1 LSHPTD
7 DKNFR
12 LPPYVRPSAY
22 DARLSVDLEG
32 RAFSGTGRIELTLAR
47 PCEEIILHAAELE
60 LTSASV
66 RAGGKDREA
75 SVRLASV
82 SETAVLGFS
91 SPLPAGPAMLEL
103 AWTGKMTSGLRGM
116 YPAGGGVIAT
126 QFEAADARRVFPCFD
141 EPGFKAKWRL
151 AVEAPKGPVVLSNS
165 LPAGEEDLGSRR
177 LVRFGQTPP
186 LPTYLVALVV
196 GPLEAHPVGSVGSV
210 PIRTFAQ
217 PQKLALTGFAQDVA
231 TEMLARLEDYFGV
244 PYAFEKL
251 DQVGLP
257 EFEAGAMENAGLITY
272 REVALLL
279 DPATASLAQKK
290 RVSEVVTHELAH
302 QWFGNWVTMSWWD
315 DLWLNEAF
323 ATWMA
328 YKTVDKWKPEWRVWL
343 DFEQSKAAAMHLD
356 ALRSTHPI
364 RAEIHNVAEAGE
376 AFDLITYEKGGA
388 VLRMIEGYLGEER
401 FRDGIRLYM
410 RRHGRGNAV
419 ADDLWGA
426 LGEASREPVLE
437 LANAWIRQSGFPLVR
452 VSRQGQMLRFEQ
464 RRFFSDPAASSEPG
478 GTTWPVP
485 LVIRIAEAERTS
497 EQRIL
502 LRDRTAEVRL
512 PTEGEASF
520 IFVNAG
526 ATGFYRVEYDA
537 DLLSALGRQL
547 PRLASSE
554 RIALLSD
561 EWALVRAEKRD
572 IAAYLDLSSRF
583 GAEEDYA
590 VLDEVLGRLAAVE
603 YRLVAAPARPA
614 LQRFIGALFQSQL
627 AATGWDAAPGEPD
640 PRRLRRAAAVRALGL
655 VAREPQVIA
664 EARDRLDRW
673 IAGDRA
679 ALEPNLHEA
688 AVALVAR
695 DGDAARFDGFL
706 ALFVKETDPTFRRR
720 YLLAL
725 ALFEEPALAARGV
738 DFAFSDEVPLQ
749 DTASFIATILA
760 NRSAREL
767 GWARLR
773 SRWGALKSRLAA
785 APMLMRRVVEGIGAL
800 VERRQL
806 EESEAF
812 LAAHPLEE
820 ARQAIAQT
828 LERLRQDVE
837 LRERTQGAIG
847 QWLARR

>member
-1 LSHPTD
+1 MSQATD

-12 LPPYVRPSAY
+12 LPPHVRPSAY
-22 DARLSVDLEG
+22 DARLSVDPEG
-32 RAFSGTGRIELTLAR
+32 RSFSGTARIELTLAR
-47 PCEEIILHAAELE
+47 ACDEIILHAAELE
-60 LTSASV
+60 LTRVKARV
-66 RAGGKDREA
+66 DGQERDA
-75 SVRLASV
+75 SVRLAPV
-82 SETAVLGFS
+82 SETAALRFS
-91 SPLPAGPAMLEL
+91 SPLAAGPAVLEL
-103 AWTGKMTSGLRGM
+103 AWTGKMTSGLRGL

-141 EPGFKAKWRL
+141 EPGFKATWRL
-151 AVEAPKGPVVLSNS
+151 AVEAPKGTVVLSNS

-186 LPTYLVALVV
+186 LPTYLVALVI
-196 GPLEAHPVGSVGSV
+196 GPLEAHPARSVRSV
-210 PIRTFAQ
+210 PVRTFAQ
-217 PQKLALTGFAQDVA
+217 PQKLVLTGFAQDIA

-244 PYAFEKL
+244 PYAFQKL

-302 QWFGNWVTMSWWD
+302 QWFGNWVTMRWWD

-328 YKTVDKWKPEWRVWL
+328 YKTVDRWRPEWRVWL
-343 DFEQSKAAAMHLD
+343 DFEQTKAAAMHLD

-437 LANAWIRQSGFPLVR
+437 LANAWIRQNGFPLVR
-452 VSRQGQMLRFEQ
+452 VSRQGRMLRFEQ
-464 RRFFSDPAASSEPG
+464 RRFFSDPAASREPG
-478 GTTWPVP
+478 GTMWPVP
-485 LVIRIAEAERTS
+485 LVIRVAQGERTS

-512 PTEGEASF
+512 STEGEEAF

-526 ATGFYRVEYDA
+526 ATGFYRVAYDG
-537 DLLSALGRQL
+537 DLLAALGRHL
-547 PRLASSE
+547 PLLASSE

-561 EWALVRAEKRD
+561 EWALVRAGERD

-583 GAEEDYA
+583 RAEEDYA
-590 VLDEVLGRLAAVE
+590 VLDEVVSRLAAVE
-603 YRLVAAPARPA
+603 YRLVADPARPA
-614 LQRFIGALFQSQL
+614 LQRFVGALFQSQL
-627 AATGWDAAPGEPD
+627 ASTGWDAAPEEPD
-640 PRRLRRAAAVRALGL
+640 SRRLRRAAAVRALGL
-655 VAREPQVIA
+655 VAREPSVIA

-673 IAGDRA
+673 IAGDRG

-695 DGDAARFDGFL
+695 DGDAARFDAFL

-725 ALFEEPALAARGV
+725 ASFEDSALAARGV

-749 DTASFIATILA
+749 DTASFIATIFA
-760 NRSAREL
+760 NRSARGI

-773 SRWGALKSRLAA
+773 SKWGALHNRLAA

-800 VERRQL
+800 VERRHL
-806 EESEAF
+806 EEAEAF

-847 QWLARR
+847 RWLADK